1 MEYVRRYIHWVCKYY
16 ENRSQWMLLYSVD
29 YLQLGA
35 SSSCV
40 PIREYFCTF
49 GLERGF
55 FVCLQAIAIPQNMA
69 DKSNKDTITP
79 TKTYRTDQSENK

>member
-1 MEYVRRYIHWVCKYY
+1 MKIDLSGCY
-16 ENRSQWMLLYSVD
+16 LLYYID

-40 PIREYFCTF
+40 PIKEYFCTF

-69 DKSNKDTITP
+69 DKSIKDTMTP